1 MYMEE
6 YNVRILSSARIDI
19 LDVVEHLNTLT
30 PNEAVQYYDLLT
42 ERAEA
47 LRVSPERSPPVKD
60 TQLRLR
66 GYRTLPVNDYTALFV
81 IKGDTVEIRRFLYS
95 KRQYEWLL

>member
-1 MYMEE
+1 MEE

-19 LDVVEHLNTLT
+19 LDIVEHLNTLS
-30 PNEAVQYYDLLT
+30 PDAAMQYYDLFI
-42 ERAEA
+42 ERVDT
-47 LRVSPERSPPVKD
+47 LRTSPERRPPVKD

-66 GYRTLPVNDYTALFV
+66 GYRTLPVNDYIILFV
-81 IKGDTVEIRRFLYS
+81 IKGDAVEIRRVLYS